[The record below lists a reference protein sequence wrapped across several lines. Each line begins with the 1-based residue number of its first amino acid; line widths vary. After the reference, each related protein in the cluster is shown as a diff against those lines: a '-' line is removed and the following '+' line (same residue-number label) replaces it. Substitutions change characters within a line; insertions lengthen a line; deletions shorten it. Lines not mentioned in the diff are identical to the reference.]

1 MAMSETDHSTRP
13 LSPEQVVRAR
23 LVEGRLFEA
32 GFLLKRIGSELQS
45 STFRELKDRIEKD
58 VSRVGELV
66 RRAEDLVR
74 QDRLD
79 DAVAVYDEVRTLA
92 VDYPGLNQ
100 ALRQLQVQRSLGPL
114 EAHGDTGDTG
124 NKEPVESGRHERK
137 EVCGQ
142 KKPSFPPSGRFH
154 GITLLGSVVCLAV
167 LVTLAVLF
175 FQTARKPDSQP
186 FVQSVAGET
195 TPREVASHPAP
206 ASEPVG
212 IKNSR
217 AHQSS
222 IVPEAVIA
230 PPITD
235 SLPVPKM
242 AAKKPVRV
250 EKQSGGTGGEEM
262 KPLPVFAAG
271 QEQVR
276 VRFLPFHA
284 EADAVKSAPARAQ
297 GPDNNSDGSPLS
309 SMDEVTESHSG
320 PIRDKVSPGR
330 ENPPKPGQPRA
341 LNPDG
346 TYTVQ
351 PGDNLGGISLKLF
364 GTSQR
369 WREIFTLNRD
379 ILPSPATLRVGQHL
393 KIRLDTSVSDPTEED
408 TSSAPGL
415 SEEEKVSDGMIEERE

>member
-1 MAMSETDHSTRP
+1 MSMSEADHSTRP

-32 GFLLKRIGSELQS
+32 RFLLKRIGSELQG
-45 STFRELKDRIEKD
+45 STFEELEEKIEKD
-58 VSRVGELV
+58 VCRVGELV
-66 RRAEDLVR
+66 HRAEDLVR

-79 DAVAVYDEVRTLA
+79 DAVAVYDEVRSLA
-92 VDYPGLNQ
+92 VDYPGLDQ
-100 ALRQLQVQRSLGPL
+100 VLRQLQVQQSLGPL
-114 EAHGDTGDTG
+114 ETHGETGK
-124 NKEPVESGRHERK
+124 KEPVESGLHERK
-137 EVCGQ
+137 EGCGE
-142 KKPSFPPSGRFH
+142 KKPFVLPSSRFL
-154 GITLLGSVVCLAV
+154 GITKLGGAVCLAV
-167 LVTLAVLF
+167 LIILAVLF
-175 FQTARKPDSQP
+175 FQAARKPDSRP
-186 FVQSVAGET
+186 HVQSVAGET
-195 TPREVASHPAP
+195 TPQEVASHPAP
-206 ASEPVG
+206 EPVG
-212 IKNSR
+212 MENSR

-222 IVPEAVIA
+222 IVTETVIA

-235 SLPVPKM
+235 SLPVPEM

-250 EKQSGGTGGEEM
+250 EKQSGGTGGDEM
-262 KPLPVFAAG
+262 KPLPVFTAG

-320 PIRDKVSPGR
+320 PVCDKVSPGR

-351 PGDNLGGISLKLF
+351 PGDNLGGISLRLF

-379 ILPSPATLRVGQHL
+379 ILPTPATLRVGQHL
-393 KIRLDTSVSDPTEED
+393 KIRLDTSVSDSTEKD
-408 TSSAPGL
+408 VSSAPGL
-415 SEEEKVSDGMIEERE
+415 SEEENVSDGMIEERE